1 MLPRRYRLQFR
12 KYMAAEMMEVK
23 KSICEMITVTISGV
37 NKKTEENSARI
48 IEMAS
53 GLEEISGISR
63 QSR

>member
-1 MLPRRYRLQFR
+1 MQFR